1 MTFLAQEIRI
11 KNMIDAEED
20 MMNLPNN
27 KPDKIMIDTS
37 KLDQTF
43 DAENKKKKKTAK
55 HGCAGFLI
63 VLLIIA
69 VVIFI
74 SLAFFYGY
82 FLRSLPDVSNLRAKA
97 SQFETLRILDR
108 KGNLLYE
115 IVPPEAGRRDYVTL
129 DEISPY
135 VLASVIAVEDR
146 DYYNHPGFDLRAII
160 RAVFQNAESGT
171 TVSGAS
177 TITQQLTRNLLMSQS
192 ERTEKTI
199 TRKIREII
207 LSVEITRRY
216 SKDEILEIYLNENYY
231 GNHAYGI
238 EAASQ
243 TYFKKSAVSLDL
255 AESAFL
261 AGLPQAPGYYDIFN
275 NRDAVLNRLKTVLM
289 LTYNLSSEHGCIEIR
304 SGRNC
309 VKIDPLMVT
318 NSIRKIENYQ
328 FTTSDFNIKYPHWVN
343 YIYQMLETQ
352 YGAEALYRSGYTIL
366 TSLDPDIQDLSE
378 RILKEQIN
386 TISGVNVHNGAVVV
400 LNPENGDILA
410 MVGSPDFND
419 ADHAGQVNMA
429 VSLRQPGSAIKPLI
443 YAAAFEKGWTP
454 ATLVWDVETDFSPT
468 GKPEDLLYSPPYH
481 PVNYDG
487 QFHGPVLVRESLA
500 SSLNIP
506 AVKAL
511 QFVNIYDDP
520 STAFED
526 GFIPF
531 ARRMHVNSLD
541 KAGYGLSVALGGGEV
556 TLLELTNAFAIFAE
570 NGKYI
575 PSRGILRITD
585 HQGQVIYEADDRPA
599 EKVLNEEYA
608 FQISSILSDD
618 NARSLGF
625 GRNSILNL
633 SYPAAVKTGTTND
646 YRDNWTI
653 GYNSKLV
660 VGVWVGNADN
670 SPMTGSTGITGA
682 APVWHDIMEQIAA
695 KDAEIRTAQFVRPA
709 SMRDIM
715 ICEDTGAQ
723 VGSECSAQRW
733 EVFADYQLPPVQN
746 EGLIRTYYADTWS
759 GKLVS
764 AECISQAQLKD
775 FLNVQEKEA
784 QAWIKGTPAG
794 RQWAERLHVED
805 LDFIPDGDILVPPC
819 GYPVV
824 EIISPAEGSV
834 IYDEQA
840 EIVAVV
846 YANDGIYEYSVEFAP
861 LSDPDNWWIIRN
873 GMREPCYSPTR
884 IADWYLSG
892 LDSGDYQIRVRMIRE
907 NGLHFEKKVT
917 VHVERIPNSPN
928 VIEHDEFFGLDQ
940 GMPEVNEG
948 TVVID
953 ENGEMIYFAPVNN

>member
-1 MTFLAQEIRI
+1 
-11 KNMIDAEED
+11 
-20 MMNLPNN
+20 MNEPNG
-27 KPDKIMIDTS
+27 KPDNLLADAS
-37 KLDQTF
+37 KLDLIF
-43 DAENKKKKKTAK
+43 GEDKNIKKKPSKRGFST
-55 HGCAGFLI
+55 FLI
-63 VLLIIA
+63 FILIITA
-69 VVIFI
+69 IILV

-82 FLRSLPDVSNLRAKA
+82 FLRSLPDVSNLREKA

-146 DYYNHPGFDLRAII
+146 DYYNHPGFDLHAII

-177 TITQQLTRNLLMSQS
+177 TITQQLTRNLLMSQH
-192 ERTEKTI
+192 ERNEKTI

-243 TYFKKSAVSLDL
+243 TYFRKSALNLDL

-275 NRDAVLNRLKTVLM
+275 NREAVLNRLKTVLM
-289 LTYNLSSEHGCIEIR
+289 LAYNQSEEHGCIEIR
-304 SGRNC
+304 GGRNC
-309 VKIDPLMVT
+309 VKIDPLMVS
-318 NSIRKIENYQ
+318 NAIRKIEDYH
-328 FTTSDFNIKYPHWVN
+328 FTASDFNIKYPHWVN
-343 YIYQMLETQ
+343 YIYQKLEAQ
-352 YGAEALYRSGYTIL
+352 YGADALYRSGYTIL
-366 TSLDPDIQDLSE
+366 TSLDPDIQGLSE
-378 RILKEQIN
+378 RVLQDQIN

-410 MVGSPDFND
+410 MVGSPDFHD
-419 ADHAGQVNMA
+419 EEHSGQVNM
-429 VSLRQPGSAIKPLI
+429 SISPRQPGSAIKPLI

-454 ATLVWDVETDFSPT
+454 ATLIWDVETDFSPT

-520 STAFED
+520 STPLED

-556 TLLELTNAFAIFAE
+556 TLLELTNAFAIFAD

-575 PSRGILRITD
+575 PARGILRITD
-585 HQGQVIYEADDRPA
+585 HQGQIIFEAEQPPA

-618 NARSLGF
+618 NARNLGF

-633 SYPAAVKTGTTND
+633 SFPAAVKTGTTND

-660 VGVWVGNADN
+660 VGAWVGNADN

-695 KDAEIRTAQFVRPA
+695 SVPEIRNAQFVRPS

-723 VGSECSAQRW
+723 AGSECSAKRW
-733 EVFADYQLPPVQN
+733 EVFADYQLPPDQN

-775 FLNVQEKEA
+775 FLNVPEKEA
-784 QAWIKGTPAG
+784 QAWIKGTSAG

-805 LDFIPDGDILVPPC
+805 LDFIPDGDVLVPPC
-819 GYPVV
+819 GYPVL
-824 EIISPAEGSV
+824 EIISPTEGSV

-840 EIVAVV
+840 EIAAVV

-861 LSDPDNWWIIRN
+861 LSDPDNWRIIRN
-873 GMREPCYSPTR
+873 GIREPCYSPTR

-892 LDSGDYQIRVRMIRE
+892 LESGDYQIRVRMIRK
-907 NGLHFEKKVT
+907 NGLYFEKRVT
-917 VHVERIPNSPN
+917 VHVERLPNAPN
-928 VIEHDEFFGLDQ
+928 IVERDEFFRFDQ
-940 GMPEVNEG
+940 DVPEIKEG

-953 ENGEMIYFAPVNN
+953 ENGEMIYFAPDNN